1 MIKNIIK
8 KAIIMTLIINSIL
21 CFIYNFC
28 NYINTQILLDDITSQ
43 TLNVSEMQT
52 LTFQVQ
58 KGYDNYS
65 FLKDQHYMGR
75 KFILANNITISI
87 FSLII
92 GIAIS
97 LITSMENSKLLRHL
111 FIFISSNICWNII
124 LTIIYSILSESIFIN
139 NFFMVLKNTFIL
151 YTLLFFIIIL
161 SRIFITKYQTKKINE
176 ILQRLKTK

>member
-87 FSLII
+87 FY
-92 GIAIS
+92 
-97 LITSMENSKLLRHL
+97 
-111 FIFISSNICWNII
+111 F
-124 LTIIYSILSESIFIN
+124 
-139 NFFMVLKNTFIL
+139 
-151 YTLLFFIIIL
+151 
-161 SRIFITKYQTKKINE
+161 
-176 ILQRLKTK
+176 